1 MQKPLDIRGYMCSRF
16 DCPKGSLAVAGDD
29 NTRDHNETPVGL
41 HIRQAELLLLKQL
54 LDKALIQMEAHT

>member
-1 MQKPLDIRGYMCSRF
+1 MCSRF

-41 HIRQAELLLLKQL
+41 HIRQAELPLSPAQSSPFVY
-54 LDKALIQMEAHT
+54 AREGCHPYCTVNTFF